1 MLKYDLNLREYWR
14 IIKRRRFIILFTC
27 IIMGVFSLVSAILNK
42 PVPIYR
48 TSAAVKVEKTQSLMG
63 FGAPS
68 YGSANLETQTIMIRS
83 YYILELTAK
92 KMGLIPDNLSSEDIR
107 NNPKYI
113 GVILDL
119 KDKVRAEQEGG
130 SDLINIEVTANDGKF
145 AARFAND
152 LAEVYQRQHTLDLNR
167 RTIEGKRFVE
177 GQFAAAREKMVKSEE
192 AIKKFREDNKWTSVD
207 SESTYTL
214 NEVKRLRSQYSQDQI
229 VLQKLLIAE
238 RSLSGAEDQPLTSRI
253 SFYFEEASPPYKAL
267 NDKLVGYM
275 TDRDTLL
282 LTYTDNFPQIQA
294 IRSQINDTVARM
306 RVQLNLQKNSLAD
319 NQQILRRQIAALEE
333 QFKRLPEKG
342 LELAKLEREMA
353 INREIYT
360 LLEKKYHEILIA
372 EAEKL
377 EEVKIVKPALEPG
390 GPINPPKIGNNAA
403 IGTLMGLI
411 LGVVFAFLIETFDTS
426 IGAIEEVE
434 EFLGVHVLGV
444 IPFVSP
450 EEVRL
455 LLSDDQGRLT
465 VEESKLPR
473 YTRMASHFV
482 PTSTLAESY
491 KAFRTSLNFACM
503 ENHYKTLAL
512 TSSSPSEGKTST
524 IVNLALTMAQTGH
537 KVLLIDGDLRR
548 PVIAGLFGIEQA
560 PGLTDVIMG
569 NYEWRNVVR
578 NISDFM
584 MGQMSVEEVM
594 LTPGLDNLN
603 IITSGVH
610 TPNPAEIIGSKG
622 IAEFMRQVRA
632 EYDMVLVDAPPVLS
646 ATDAALWSSQVDA
659 TVLVYQVGKIARG
672 ALKRAKMQLDAIK
685 TNIVGVVLNG
695 IRAEISAD
703 FTYHD
708 YYYHYRYGDDRGKK
722 RPWYKPI
729 LEKLG
734 FDRIMNYGFAHKKGN
749 QQRRT
754 RKGSGMKNG
763 SGSATAA
770 SVSGAQGAETWA
782 RLSSAAP
789 LPPDEKNGTVEEAKA
804 GGGWKRFLPLIKIVV
819 AVLALLFLVLGILY
833 QGGFLKAFW
842 PGGKGAAAPKS
853 SLRPAANY
861 VVVAAPLPASP
872 SSAPLAVGVREA
884 ATTLPAP
891 TGAVREAATTLP
903 APTGAVKNASR
914 ETGRILTEARN
925 LDETRREAFAAGR

>member
-14 IIKRRRFIILFTC
+14 IIKRRKFIILFTC
-27 IIMGVFSLVSAILNK
+27 VIMGVFSLVSAILNK

-63 FGAPS
+63 FNAPS
-68 YGSANLETQTIMIRS
+68 YGGANLETQTIMIKS

-92 KMGLIPDNLSSEDIR
+92 KMGMIPETLSSEDVR

-113 GVILDL
+113 GIILDL
-119 KDKVRAEQEGG
+119 KSKVKAEQEGG
-130 SDLINIEVTANDGKF
+130 SDLINIEITANDAKF
-145 AARFAND
+145 ATRFANA
-152 LAEVYQRQHTLDLNR
+152 LAEVYQRQHTLELNR
-167 RTIEGKRFVE
+167 RTIEGKKFVE
-177 GQFAAAREKMVKSEE
+177 GQFAAAKEKVTKSEE

-214 NEVKRLRSQYSQDQI
+214 NEVKRLKSQYNQDQI
-229 VLQKLLIAE
+229 VLQKLHLAE
-238 RSLSGAEDQPLTSRI
+238 RSLRDAESQPLTSKS

-275 TDRDTLL
+275 VDRDTLL

-294 IRSQINDTVARM
+294 IRSQVNDAIAGM
-306 RVQLNLQKNSLAD
+306 RTQLRLQKNNLIN
-319 NQQILRRQIAALEE
+319 NQQILKREIAALEE
-333 QFKRLPEKG
+333 QFKQLPEKG
-342 LELAKLEREMA
+342 LELAKLEREMT

-360 LLEKKYHEILIA
+360 LLEKKYQEILIA
-372 EAEKL
+372 EAEKI

-434 EFLGVHVLGV
+434 DFLGVHVLGV

-465 VEESKLPR
+465 VDESKLPR

-482 PTSTLAESY
+482 PSSTLSESY

-503 ENHYKTLAL
+503 ENNYKTLVL

-548 PVIAGLFGIEQA
+548 PVIAGLFGIEQT

-569 NYEWRNVVR
+569 NYEWRNVVK
-578 NISDFM
+578 NISDYM
-584 MGQMSVEEVM
+584 MGHMTVEEVM

-603 IITSGVH
+603 IITSGTH
-610 TPNPAEIIGSKG
+610 APNPAEIIGSKS
-622 IAEFMRQVRA
+622 IAEFIRQVRA
-632 EYDMVLVDAPPVLS
+632 EYDMVLVDAPPVLA

-685 TNIVGVVLNG
+685 TNIIGVVLNG
-695 IRAEISAD
+695 IRAEISTD

-708 YYYHYRYGDDRGKK
+708 YYYYHYRYGSGKK
-722 RPWYKPI
+722 KQRPWYKEI
-729 LEKLG
+729 LEKIS
-734 FDRIMNYGFAHKKGN
+734 FDRIVNYGLTYKKRY
-749 QQRRT
+749 QRH
-754 RKGSGMKNG
+754 RKKKDSGVENKSGPETGAAAAAAEGSETSVRLPTEAPAPPNG
-763 SGSATAA
+763 
-770 SVSGAQGAETWA
+770 
-782 RLSSAAP
+782 R
-789 LPPDEKNGTVEEAKA
+789 NGTVKEAEA
-804 GGGWKRFLPLIKIVV
+804 VSRRQRFLPVIRIIVT
-819 AVLALLFLVLGILY
+819 VLAILCLVLGILY
-833 QGGFLKAFW
+833 QGGFLKAFL
-842 PGGKGAAAPKS
+842 PGGKDIPAPKS
-853 SLRPAANY
+853 SLRPMTNS
-861 VVVAAPLPASP
+861 VVVAAPIPIKPPPSPLAAAGLAADKTFPAS
-872 SSAPLAVGVREA
+872 AVVANATAEA
-884 ATTLPAP
+884 TAQ
-891 TGAVREAATTLP
+891 
-903 APTGAVKNASR
+903 KF
-914 ETGRILTEARN
+914 TEARN
-925 LDETRREAFAAGR
+925 LDQARRGAFVANR

>member
-14 IIKRRRFIILFTC
+14 IIKRRKFIILFTC
-27 IIMGVFSLVSAILNK
+27 VIMGVFSLVSAILNK

-48 TSAAVKVEKTQSLMG
+48 TSATVKVEKTQSLMG
-63 FGAPS
+63 FSAPS
-68 YGSANLETQTIMIRS
+68 YGGANLETQTIMIKS

-92 KMGLIPDNLSSEDIR
+92 RMGMIPDTLSSEDVR

-113 GVILDL
+113 GIILDL
-119 KDKVRAEQEGG
+119 KSKVKAEQEGG
-130 SDLINIEVTANDGKF
+130 SDLINIEITANDAKF
-145 AARFAND
+145 ATRFANA
-152 LAEVYQRQHTLDLNR
+152 LAEMYQQQHTLELNR
-167 RTIEGKRFVE
+167 RTIEGKKFVE
-177 GQFAAAREKMVKSEE
+177 GQFSAAKEKMTKSEE

-214 NEVKRLRSQYSQDQI
+214 NEVKRLKSQYNQDQI
-229 VLQKLLIAE
+229 VLQKLNLAE
-238 RSLSGAEDQPLTSRI
+238 RSLSNAESQPLTSKN

-267 NDKLVGYM
+267 NDKLVSYM
-275 TDRDTLL
+275 VDRDTLL

-294 IRSQINDTVARM
+294 IRSQVNDTIAGM
-306 RVQLNLQKNSLAD
+306 RTQLRLQKNNLIN
-319 NQQILRRQIAALEE
+319 NQQILKRQIAALEE
-333 QFKRLPEKG
+333 QFKLLPEKG

-360 LLEKKYHEILIA
+360 LLEKKYQEILIA

-465 VEESKLPR
+465 VDEKKLPR

-482 PTSTLAESY
+482 PTSTLSESY
-491 KAFRTSLNFACM
+491 KAFRTSINFACM
-503 ENHYKTLAL
+503 ENNYKSLVL

-548 PVIAGLFGIEQA
+548 PVIAGLFGIEQT

-569 NYEWRNVVR
+569 NYEWRNVVK
-578 NISDFM
+578 NISDYM
-584 MGQMSVEEVM
+584 MGQMTVEEVM

-603 IITSGVH
+603 IITSGTH
-610 TPNPAEIIGSKG
+610 APNPAEIIGSKS

-632 EYDMVLVDAPPVLS
+632 EYDMVLVDAPPVLA

-672 ALKRAKMQLDAIK
+672 ALKRSKMQLDAIK
-685 TNIVGVVLNG
+685 TNIIGVVLNG
-695 IRAEISAD
+695 IRAEISTD

-708 YYYHYRYGDDRGKK
+708 YYYYHYRYGGDKAKK
-722 RPWYKPI
+722 RPWYKSI
-729 LEKLG
+729 QEKLS
-734 FDRIMNYGFAHKKGN
+734 FDRIMNYGLAYKKRY
-749 QQRRT
+749 QRRRT
-754 RKGSGMKNG
+754 KKDGGIENKSGPRAEAL
-763 SGSATAA
+763 SATAEGKET
-770 SVSGAQGAETWA
+770 SVRIPSGA
-782 RLSSAAP
+782 AAP
-789 LPPDEKNGTVEEAKA
+789 PNSRNGTVKEAPVGIA
-804 GGGWKRFLPLIKIVV
+804 TNRFLPMIKIIVT
-819 AVLALLFLVLGILY
+819 VLAIFFLALGILY
-833 QGGFLKAFW
+833 QGGFLKTFLS
-842 PGGKGAAAPKS
+842 GGKDIPAPKS
-853 SLRPAANY
+853 SLLPMTNS
-861 VVVAAPLPASP
+861 VVVAAPIPIKAPPSPHAAAPALAAGKPFPAS
-872 SSAPLAVGVREA
+872 SV
-884 ATTLPAP
+884 
-891 TGAVREAATTLP
+891 
-903 APTGAVKNASR
+903 AVKTAAIDAAHR
-914 ETGRILTEARN
+914 FTEARN
-925 LDETRREAFAAGR
+925 PEQARSGAFVANR

>member
-14 IIKRRRFIILFTC
+14 IIKRRKFIILFTC
-27 IIMGVFSLVSAILNK
+27 VIMGVFSLVSAILNK

-48 TSAAVKVEKTQSLMG
+48 TSATVKVEKTQSLMG
-63 FGAPS
+63 FSAPS
-68 YGSANLETQTIMIRS
+68 YGGANLETQTIMIKS

-92 KMGLIPDNLSSEDIR
+92 RMGMIPDTLSSEDVR

-113 GVILDL
+113 GIILDL
-119 KDKVRAEQEGG
+119 KSKVKAEQEGG
-130 SDLINIEVTANDGKF
+130 SDLINIEITANDAKF
-145 AARFAND
+145 ATRFANA
-152 LAEVYQRQHTLDLNR
+152 LAEMYQQQHTLELNR
-167 RTIEGKRFVE
+167 RTIEGKKFVE
-177 GQFAAAREKMVKSEE
+177 GQFSAAKEKMTKSEE

-214 NEVKRLRSQYSQDQI
+214 NEVKRLKSQYNQDQI
-229 VLQKLLIAE
+229 VLQKLNLAE
-238 RSLSGAEDQPLTSRI
+238 RSLSNAESQPLTSKN

-267 NDKLVGYM
+267 NDKLVSYM
-275 TDRDTLL
+275 VDRDTLL

-294 IRSQINDTVARM
+294 IRSQVNDTIAGM
-306 RVQLNLQKNSLAD
+306 RTQLRLQKNNLIN
-319 NQQILRRQIAALEE
+319 NQQILKRQIAALEE
-333 QFKRLPEKG
+333 QFKLLPEKG

-360 LLEKKYHEILIA
+360 LLEKKYQEILIA

-377 EEVKIVKPALEPG
+377 EEVKIVKPALEPR

-465 VEESKLPR
+465 VDEKKLPR

-482 PTSTLAESY
+482 PTSTLSESY
-491 KAFRTSLNFACM
+491 KAFRTSINFACM
-503 ENHYKTLAL
+503 ENNYKSLVL

-537 KVLLIDGDLRR
+537 KVLLIDGDLRS
-548 PVIAGLFGIEQA
+548 PVIAGLFGIEQT

-569 NYEWRNVVR
+569 NYEWRNVVK
-578 NISDFM
+578 NISDYM
-584 MGQMSVEEVM
+584 MGQMTVEEVM

-603 IITSGVH
+603 IITSGTH
-610 TPNPAEIIGSKG
+610 APNPAEIIGSKS

-632 EYDMVLVDAPPVLS
+632 EYDMVLVDAPPVLA

-685 TNIVGVVLNG
+685 TNIIGVVLNG
-695 IRAEISAD
+695 IRAEISTD

-708 YYYHYRYGDDRGKK
+708 YYYYHYRYGGDKAKK
-722 RPWYKPI
+722 RPWYKSI
-729 LEKLG
+729 LEKLS
-734 FDRIMNYGFAHKKGN
+734 FDRIMNYGLTYKKRY
-749 QQRRT
+749 QRRRT
-754 RKGSGMKNG
+754 KKDSGVENK
-763 SGSATAA
+763 SGPGTGAVAAATE
-770 SVSGAQGAETWA
+770 GAETSV
-782 RLSSAAP
+782 RLPSAAAA
-789 LPPDEKNGTVEEAKA
+789 PPNGRNGTVKEAPVGIA
-804 GGGWKRFLPLIKIVV
+804 TNRFLPMIKIIVT
-819 AVLALLFLVLGILY
+819 VLAIFFLALGILY
-833 QGGFLKAFW
+833 QGGFLKTFLS
-842 PGGKGAAAPKS
+842 GGKDIPAPKS
-853 SLRPAANY
+853 SLRPMTNS
-861 VVVAAPLPASP
+861 VVVAAPIPIKAPP
-872 SSAPLAVGVREA
+872 SPLAAVGALVTEK
-884 ATTLPAP
+884 TFPAP
-891 TGAVREAATTLP
+891 AIAA
-903 APTGAVKNASR
+903 NAAAK
-914 ETGRILTEARN
+914 ETAKRFTEARN
-925 LDETRREAFAAGR
+925 LGQAQRGEFVTNR